1 MGVHLL
7 AAKLL
12 ANAFRITDW
21 TLNRISLLPS
31 TRTAFDTSRPSRSGS
46 TGSLAPCC
54 VLSGDVSTLL
64 WDSHFLRL
72 CAAPAAFLVGFN
84 GYTHY
89 RLRSNRAI
97 TWRLILALCAIDVFT
112 VSAAVATGTLTT
124 GGGFGHDF
132 IHLFYYPALAGFA
145 VIFTSFRL
153 NMAWV
158 TMVSL
163 IYLAIS
169 LGVGDGLDIETRDEK
184 ALLARI
190 AVMYVVVATVNMVS
204 RFERMRWWE
213 TVERERALQRERAEL
228 SQAIHDT
235 TAQSAYMVG
244 LGIDTAKAISGSD
257 NPELTATLE
266 ATSQL
271 TRSIIW
277 ELRHPINMGGIYEG
291 RELSRALRSHASSFT
306 NITSVPAELTQ
317 TGVEP
322 PLSIESRSQLFSI
335 AHNALTNAYRHAEAS
350 RVSIDLEYGGQ
361 GIRLSVSDDGVG
373 LPEDYAERG
382 HGFANMSRDAERLG
396 GRLVVEERGR
406 LGGATVTC
414 VIPQRQSAADQR

>member
-1 MGVHLL
+1 MPQVSHHSRTARM
-7 AAKLL
+7 AAKM
-12 ANAFRITDW
+12 ANAYRITDW
-21 TLNRISLLPS
+21 ALNRIDPDGLRHVATVSVRVHWFVCAVMFFELMY
-31 TRTAFDTSRPSRSGS
+31 RPSYD
-46 TGSLAPCC
+46 AAIFAVY
-54 VLSGDVSTLL
+54 VLLFLL
-64 WDSHFLRL
+64 
-72 CAAPAAFLVGFN
+72 LVGFN
-84 GYTHY
+84 GYTDY
-89 RLRSNRAI
+89 RLRLNRAI
-97 TWRLILALCAIDVFT
+97 TWRWILAVCAIDVFL
-112 VSAAVATGTLTT
+112 VSAAAAT
-124 GGGFGHDF
+124 GGGFSHHF
-132 IHLFYYPALAGFA
+132 MHLFYYPTLAGFA

-153 NMAWV
+153 NIVWV
-158 TMVSL
+158 TMVSVV
-163 IYLAIS
+163 YLAIS
-169 LGVGDGLDIETRDEK
+169 LGVGGGLDIEARDEK

-190 AVMYVVVATVNMVS
+190 AVMYAIVATVNMVS

-213 TVERERALQRERAEL
+213 AVERERALQRERAEL

-244 LGIDTAKAISGSD
+244 LGIDTAKALSGSD
-257 NPELTATLE
+257 NPELATTLE

-277 ELRHPINMGGIYEG
+277 ELRHPINMGSIYEG
-291 RELSRALRSHASSFT
+291 RELSRALRSHTSSFT

-317 TGVEP
+317 TGGEP
-322 PLSIESRSQLFSI
+322 PLSIEASSLLFSI

-350 RVSIDLEYGGQ
+350 KVSVHLEYGGQ
-361 GIRLSVSDDGVG
+361 GIRLSVSDDGTG

-414 VIPQRQSAADQR
+414 MIPRANIRSCGK

>member
-1 MGVHLL
+1 MSQVSHQSRGARM
-7 AAKLL
+7 AAKL

-21 TLNRISLLPS
+21 TLNRIDPDGLRHVATVSVRVHWVVGAVVFFQVVYRPYYGTAVFALYVLL
-31 TRTAFDTSRPSRSGS
+31 
-46 TGSLAPCC
+46 
-54 VLSGDVSTLL
+54 LL
-64 WDSHFLRL
+64 L
-72 CAAPAAFLVGFN
+72 LVGFN

-89 RLRSNRAI
+89 RLRSKRAI
-97 TWRLILALCAIDVFT
+97 TWRLILGLCAIDVFT
-112 VSAAVATGTLTT
+112 VSAAVAT

-257 NPELTATLE
+257 NPELAATLE

-306 NITSVPAELTQ
+306 NITSVPAEMTQ
-317 TGVEP
+317 TGGEP
-322 PLSIESRSQLFSI
+322 PLSIEASSLLFSI

-406 LGGATVTC
+406 LGGATITC
-414 VIPQRQSAADQR
+414 VIPPAERG

>member
-1 MGVHLL
+1 M
-7 AAKLL
+7 AAKL

-21 TLNRISLLPS
+21 TLNRIDPDGLRHVATVSVRVHWFVGAVVFFQVMYRPYYGTAVFALYVLL
-31 TRTAFDTSRPSRSGS
+31 
-46 TGSLAPCC
+46 
-54 VLSGDVSTLL
+54 LL
-64 WDSHFLRL
+64 L
-72 CAAPAAFLVGFN
+72 LVGFN
-84 GYTHY
+84 GYIHY

-97 TWRLILALCAIDVFT
+97 TWRLILGLCAIDVFT
-112 VSAAVATGTLTT
+112 VSAAVAT

-257 NPELTATLE
+257 NPELDRNA
-266 ATSQL
+266 
-271 TRSIIW
+271 
-277 ELRHPINMGGIYEG
+277 GGD
-291 RELSRALRSHASSFT
+291 
-306 NITSVPAELTQ
+306 VPADPLHHLGAAASHKHGRHIRGP
-317 TGVEP
+317 GVEP
-322 PLSIESRSQLFSI
+322 CAEVPRQQLYQHNHRARRDDTDGSRAATLHRGQQPALFDR
-335 AHNALTNAYRHAEAS
+335 AQRPHQRLPAC
-350 RVSIDLEYGGQ
+350 GGKPGIHRP
-361 GIRLSVSDDGVG
+361 GIRRARYPAVG
-373 LPEDYAERG
+373 IG
-382 HGFANMSRDAERLG
+382 
-396 GRLVVEERGR
+396 
-406 LGGATVTC
+406 
-414 VIPQRQSAADQR
+414 